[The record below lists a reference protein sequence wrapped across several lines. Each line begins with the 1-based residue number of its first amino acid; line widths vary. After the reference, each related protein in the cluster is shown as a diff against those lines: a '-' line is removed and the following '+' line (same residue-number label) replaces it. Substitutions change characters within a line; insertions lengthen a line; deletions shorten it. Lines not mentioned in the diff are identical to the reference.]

1 MKETDFISEEYG
13 FLQEVESSTLY
24 QRMKELS
31 AKMDAKPFLVEAA
44 RRRDEDYAQAAKE
57 SDPEKK
63 RLLLLDAKKEQDILM
78 ADEDVQEYLLRY
90 RALEKILAEASSLL
104 KEVA

>member
-1 MKETDFISEEYG
+1 M
-13 FLQEVESSTLY
+13 
-24 QRMKELS
+24 
-31 AKMDAKPFLVEAA
+31 
-44 RRRDEDYAQAAKE
+44 
-57 SDPEKK
+57 
-63 RLLLLDAKKEQDILM
+63 LLLDAKKEQDILM